1 MKKNFTPKLFGL
13 ALTTALTLTTLTA
26 CGGGTTALRRHG
38 RPGRRPTPAPESPA
52 GSVGTVLLSVNPEI
66 EMDYDEAGN
75 VVALNGLNDDGK
87 AVLASY
93 TGYEG
98 RACTAVVGE
107 LVDEINAGGYFD
119 ATIDGH
125 EKNIVLKLERGSRIP
140 ATSSSTSWPRRSAW
154 WWRPIRS
161 APRPWP
167 WTMTTT
173 TTPTPTRGTSTPRRR
188 RTSSPPSWA
197 GMISSSWRRTTTWTT
212 GSTRWS
218 LSWTAWSM
226 STRSTPSPARSRRWT
241 RTTRTTTTPTTA
253 PTATESPTTDGLR
266 DYGPNADGVTDYDD
280 TDYGPNA
287 DGVTD
292 YDDTDYGPNADGVTD
307 YDDTDYGPNADGVTD
322 YDDTDYG
329 PNADGVTDYD
339 DTDYGPNADGVT
351 DYDDTDYGP
360 NADGVTDYDDTD
372 YGPNADGVTD
382 YDDTD
387 YGPNDDGVTDYGA
400 PTTETARRRRRLRTT
415 EPLRL
420 RHELKHQISPQE
432 DLVLAGRLRRLFP
445 HDAHAGAD
453 GSYRV
458 TSLYFDTPYDAAL
471 REKLDGVDRRE
482 KFRLRYYGEI
492 PPG

>member
-1 MKKNFTPKLFGL
+1 MKKNTYAKLFGL
-13 ALTTALTLTTLTA
+13 ALTAALTVTALTA
-26 CGGGTTALRRHG
+26 CGGAPQTEALPDNTAS
-38 RPGRRPTPAPESPA
+38 APLVQEDPA

-75 VVALNGLNDDGK
+75 VVALTGLNDDGR
-87 AVLASY
+87 AVLSGY

-98 RACTAVVGE
+98 KACTTVIGE

-119 ATIDGH
+119 ATIDGN
-125 EKNIVLKLERGSRIP
+125 EKNIVLKLERGSRYPSDQFLNELAEAVRLVVEADQIGSQTVTLDDDDYDD
-140 ATSSSTSWPRRSAW
+140 AYADQGYINAQAAQNILSTQLGRDDIQFVEKDYDLDDGEYEVEFVMDGVEYEYEVNAV
-154 WWRPIRS
+154 
-161 APRPWP
+161 
-167 WTMTTT
+167 
-173 TTPTPTRGTSTPRRR
+173 
-188 RTSSPPSWA
+188 
-197 GMISSSWRRTTTWTT
+197 T
-212 GSTRWS
+212 GKV
-218 LSWTAWSM
+218 
-226 STRSTPSPARSRRWT
+226 
-241 RTTRTTTTPTTA
+241 
-253 PTATESPTTDGLR
+253 TEMDAEYQDYDDT

-382 YDDTD
+382 YD
-387 YGPNDDGVTDYGA
+387 VTDY
-400 PTTETARRRRRLRTT
+400 
-415 EPLRL
+415 
-420 RHELKHQISPQE
+420 S
-432 DLVLAGRLRRLFP
+432 D
-445 HDAHAGAD
+445 DD
-453 GSYRV
+453 W
-458 TSLYFDTPYDAAL
+458 DD
-471 REKLDGVDRRE
+471 DDDDDDNWDDDDDDDDDWDD
-482 KFRLRYYGEI
+482 
-492 PPG
+492 

>member
-1 MKKNFTPKLFGL
+1 MKTNFTAKLFGL
-13 ALTTALTLTTLTA
+13 TLVTALTLTTLTA
-26 CGGGTTALRRHG
+26 CGNGGAAASSGTASGSALQSG
-38 RPGRRPTPAPESPA
+38 DG

-66 EMDYDEAGN
+66 EMDYDEVGN
-75 VVALNGLNDDGK
+75 VVALTGLNEDGK

-98 RACTAVVGE
+98 KPCATVVGE

-125 EKNIVLKLERGSRIP
+125 EKNIVLKLERGSAYPNDQFLNELAEAVRLVVEADQIGSQTVALDSDDYDDTYGDKGYINAAAAQNILSTQLGRDDIQFVEKEYDLDDGEYEVEFVLDGVEYEYEVNAVTGKVTEMDAEYQDYDDTDYGPYGDGVTDYNASAGTGTAVP
-140 ATSSSTSWPRRSAW
+140 AANYDDT
-154 WWRPIRS
+154 
-161 APRPWP
+161 
-167 WTMTTT
+167 
-173 TTPTPTRGTSTPRRR
+173 
-188 RTSSPPSWA
+188 
-197 GMISSSWRRTTTWTT
+197 
-212 GSTRWS
+212 
-218 LSWTAWSM
+218 
-226 STRSTPSPARSRRWT
+226 
-241 RTTRTTTTPTTA
+241 
-253 PTATESPTTDGLR
+253 

-382 YDDTD
+382 YDDDDWYGDPTGSD
-387 YGPNDDGVTDYGA
+387 YPGDSDDWD
-400 PTTETARRRRRLRTT
+400 
-415 EPLRL
+415 
-420 RHELKHQISPQE
+420 
-432 DLVLAGRLRRLFP
+432 D
-445 HDAHAGAD
+445 DD
-453 GSYRV
+453 
-458 TSLYFDTPYDAAL
+458 DD
-471 REKLDGVDRRE
+471 DWDDDDDDWDD
-482 KFRLRYYGEI
+482 
-492 PPG
+492 

>member
-1 MKKNFTPKLFGL
+1 MKTNFTAKLFGL
-13 ALTTALTLTTLTA
+13 TLVTALTLTALTA
-26 CGGGTTALRRHG
+26 CGNGGAATTASG
-38 RPGRRPTPAPESPA
+38 SVPQSGDG

-66 EMDYDEAGN
+66 EMDYDEVGN
-75 VVALNGLNDDGK
+75 VVALTGLNEDGK

-98 RACTAVVGE
+98 KPCATVVGE

-125 EKNIVLKLERGSRIP
+125 EKNIVLKLERGSAYPNDQFLNELAEAVRLVVEADQIGSQTVALDSDDYDDTYGDKGYINAAAAQNILSTQLGRDDIQFVEKEYDLDDGEYEVEFVLDGVEYEYEVNAVTGKVTEMDAEYQDYDDTDYGPYGDGVTDYNASAGTGTAVP
-140 ATSSSTSWPRRSAW
+140 AANYDDT
-154 WWRPIRS
+154 
-161 APRPWP
+161 
-167 WTMTTT
+167 
-173 TTPTPTRGTSTPRRR
+173 
-188 RTSSPPSWA
+188 
-197 GMISSSWRRTTTWTT
+197 
-212 GSTRWS
+212 
-218 LSWTAWSM
+218 
-226 STRSTPSPARSRRWT
+226 
-241 RTTRTTTTPTTA
+241 
-253 PTATESPTTDGLR
+253 

-382 YDDTD
+382 YDDDDWYGDPTGSD
-387 YGPNDDGVTDYGA
+387 YPGDSDDWD
-400 PTTETARRRRRLRTT
+400 
-415 EPLRL
+415 
-420 RHELKHQISPQE
+420 
-432 DLVLAGRLRRLFP
+432 D
-445 HDAHAGAD
+445 DD
-453 GSYRV
+453 
-458 TSLYFDTPYDAAL
+458 DD
-471 REKLDGVDRRE
+471 DWDDDDDDWDD
-482 KFRLRYYGEI
+482 
-492 PPG
+492 

>member
-1 MKKNFTPKLFGL
+1 MKKNTYAKLFGL
-13 ALTTALTLTTLTA
+13 ALTAALTVTALTA
-26 CGGGTTALRRHG
+26 CGGAPQTEALPDNTAS
-38 RPGRRPTPAPESPA
+38 APLVQEDPA

-75 VVALNGLNDDGK
+75 VVALTGLNDDGR
-87 AVLASY
+87 AVLSGY

-98 RACTAVVGE
+98 KACTTVIGE

-119 ATIDGH
+119 TTIDGN
-125 EKNIVLKLERGSRIP
+125 EKNIVLKLERGSRYPSDQFLNELAEAVRLVVEADQIGSQTVTLDDDDYDD
-140 ATSSSTSWPRRSAW
+140 AYADQGYINAQAAQNILSTQLGRDDIQFVEKDYDLDDGEYEVEFVMDGVEYEYEVNAV
-154 WWRPIRS
+154 
-161 APRPWP
+161 
-167 WTMTTT
+167 
-173 TTPTPTRGTSTPRRR
+173 
-188 RTSSPPSWA
+188 
-197 GMISSSWRRTTTWTT
+197 T
-212 GSTRWS
+212 GKV
-218 LSWTAWSM
+218 
-226 STRSTPSPARSRRWT
+226 
-241 RTTRTTTTPTTA
+241 
-253 PTATESPTTDGLR
+253 TEMDAEYQDYDDT

-382 YDDTD
+382 YSDDD
-387 YGPNDDGVTDYGA
+387 WDDD
-400 PTTETARRRRRLRTT
+400 
-415 EPLRL
+415 
-420 RHELKHQISPQE
+420 
-432 DLVLAGRLRRLFP
+432 D
-445 HDAHAGAD
+445 DD
-453 GSYRV
+453 
-458 TSLYFDTPYDAAL
+458 DD
-471 REKLDGVDRRE
+471 DWDDDDDDDDDWDD
-482 KFRLRYYGEI
+482 
-492 PPG
+492 

>member
-1 MKKNFTPKLFGL
+1 MKTNFTAKLFGL
-13 ALTTALTLTTLTA
+13 TLVTALTLTTLTA
-26 CGGGTTALRRHG
+26 CGNGGAAASSGTASGSALQSG
-38 RPGRRPTPAPESPA
+38 DG

-66 EMDYDEAGN
+66 EMDYDEVGN
-75 VVALNGLNDDGK
+75 VVALTGLNEDGK

-98 RACTAVVGE
+98 KPCTTVVGE

-125 EKNIVLKLERGSRIP
+125 EKNIVLKLERGSAYPNDQFLNELAEAVRLVVEADQIGSQTVALDSDDYDDTYGDKGYINAAAAQNILSTQLGRDDIQFVEKEYDLDDGEYEVEFVMDGVEYEYEVNAVTGKVTEMDAEYQDYDDTDYGPYGDGVTDYNASAGTGTAVP
-140 ATSSSTSWPRRSAW
+140 AANYDDT
-154 WWRPIRS
+154 
-161 APRPWP
+161 
-167 WTMTTT
+167 
-173 TTPTPTRGTSTPRRR
+173 
-188 RTSSPPSWA
+188 
-197 GMISSSWRRTTTWTT
+197 
-212 GSTRWS
+212 
-218 LSWTAWSM
+218 
-226 STRSTPSPARSRRWT
+226 
-241 RTTRTTTTPTTA
+241 
-253 PTATESPTTDGLR
+253 

-382 YDDTD
+382 YDDDDWYGDPTGSD
-387 YGPNDDGVTDYGA
+387 YPGDSDGWDDD
-400 PTTETARRRRRLRTT
+400 
-415 EPLRL
+415 
-420 RHELKHQISPQE
+420 
-432 DLVLAGRLRRLFP
+432 D
-445 HDAHAGAD
+445 DD
-453 GSYRV
+453 
-458 TSLYFDTPYDAAL
+458 DWD
-471 REKLDGVDRRE
+471 DDDDDDWDD
-482 KFRLRYYGEI
+482 
-492 PPG
+492 